1 MSVDPRAYLDPNRHT
16 AAATDAIRAVDPDS
30 IRERND
36 WPLYERIL
44 KSIGLHRG
52 EQLLDAGCSKGLI
65 CAMAI
70 GLGAKVVGV
79 DPSPLHVTTARRRNP
94 HGEFHVGRLEE
105 LPFPDSRFD
114 AITVV
119 DSLQRTMHPTRVLRE
134 LRRVLRGSGRIAIV
148 AWSDPRGCDSAIC
161 FEGVRPEDDKA
172 LTASTG
178 PYAFAATG
186 AIAECLSR
194 AGLRASS
201 SEHMSFTHAYADL
214 RAARHELVGGGHAPE
229 AWRSLSEEAQL
240 IRLQPLLEPYKIADG
255 SYVLHNSFR
264 LVIAKKSSD

>member
-1 MSVDPRAYLDPNRHT
+1 MSVDPRTHLDPHPHSRT
-16 AAATDAIRAVDPDS
+16 TDAIRVVDPDS

-36 WPLYERIL
+36 WPLCERIL
-44 KSIGLHRG
+44 QRIALHRG
-52 EQLLDAGCSKGLI
+52 EHLLDAGCGRGLI
-65 CAMAI
+65 SAMAAS
-70 GLGAKVVGV
+70 LGAKVVGV

-94 HGEFHVGRLEE
+94 NGEFHVGRLEE

-119 DSLQRTMHPTRVLRE
+119 DSLQRSMHPTRVLRE
-134 LRRVLRGSGRIAIV
+134 LGRVLRGSGRIAIV
-148 AWSDPRGCDSAIC
+148 AWSDPRGCDSAVC
-161 FEGVRPEDDKA
+161 FENVRPEDDTA

-186 AIAECLSR
+186 ALADSLSR

-201 SEHMSFTHAYADL
+201 SEHMSFTHTYADV
-214 RAARHELVGGGHAPE
+214 RSARHELVGGGHAPD
-229 AWRSLSEEAQL
+229 AFRQLSEEEQL
-240 IRLQPLLEPYKIADG
+240 ARLHPLLEPFKQADG

-264 LVIAKKSSD
+264 LVIAKKGG

>member
-1 MSVDPRAYLDPNRHT
+1 MAEDSRAFLQPHQHAHT
-16 AAATDAIRAVDPDS
+16 TDAIRAVDPDS

-44 KSIGLHRG
+44 QRLGLHRG
-52 EQLLDAGCSKGLI
+52 EHMLDAGCGRGLI
-65 CAMAI
+65 AAMATGI
-70 GLGAKVVGV
+70 GAKVVGV

-105 LPFPDSRFD
+105 LPFTDSRFD

-119 DSLQRTMHPTRVLRE
+119 DSLQRVMHPTRVLRE
-134 LRRVLRGSGRIAIV
+134 LKRVLRGSGRMAIV

-161 FEGVRPEDDKA
+161 FESVRPADDKA
-172 LTASTG
+172 LTSSGG
-178 PYAFAATG
+178 PYAFAETG
-186 AIAECLSR
+186 ALADVLAR

-201 SEHMSFTHAYADL
+201 SEHMSFTHTYNDL
-214 RAARHELVGGGHAPE
+214 RAARQELVTGGHAPE
-229 AWRSLSEEAQL
+229 SWRQYSEEAQL
-240 IRLQPLLEPYKIADG
+240 IRLQPLLEPYKQADG

-264 LVIAKKSSD
+264 VVIAKKGAD

>member
-1 MSVDPRAYLDPNRHT
+1 MAEDLRALLDPVHHG
-16 AAATDAIRAVDPDS
+16 AKATDAIRAVDPDN

-44 KSIGLHRG
+44 QRIARHRG
-52 EQLLDAGCSKGLI
+52 EHLLDAGCGRGLI
-65 CAMAI
+65 AAMATGI
-70 GLGAKVVGV
+70 GAKVVGV

-105 LPFPDSRFD
+105 LPFPDARFD

-119 DSLQRTMHPTRVLRE
+119 DSLQRAMHPTRVLRE
-134 LRRVLRGSGRIAIV
+134 LKRVLRGSGRIALV
-148 AWSDPRGCDSAIC
+148 AWSDPRGCDAAIA
-161 FEGVRPEDDKA
+161 FESVRPADDKA

-178 PYAFAATG
+178 PYAFSETG
-186 AIAECLSR
+186 ALADLLAR

-201 SEHMSFTHAYADL
+201 SEHMSFTHSYADL
-214 RAARHELVGGGHAPE
+214 RTARHELVGGGHAPE
-229 AWRSLSEEAQL
+229 AWRQYSEEAQL
-240 IRLQPLLEPYKIADG
+240 IRLQPLLEPYRSADG

-264 LVIAKKSSD
+264 VVIAKKGGE

>member
-1 MSVDPRAYLDPNRHT
+1 MPADPHAYLDPHRH
-16 AAATDAIRAVDPDS
+16 AATTDAIRVVDPDS

-44 KSIGLHRG
+44 QRMALHRG
-52 EQLLDAGCSKGLI
+52 EHLLDAGCARGLI
-65 CAMAI
+65 AAMAT

-94 HGEFHVGRLEE
+94 HGEFHVVRLEE

-119 DSLQRTMHPTRVLRE
+119 DSLQRSMHPTRVLRE
-134 LRRVLRGSGRIAIV
+134 LRRVLRGAGRIAIV

-161 FEGVRPEDDKA
+161 FESVRPDDDKA

-178 PYAFAATG
+178 PYAFAGTG
-186 AIAECLSR
+186 ALADSLSR

-201 SEHMSFTHAYADL
+201 SEHMSFTHTYNDL
-214 RAARHELVGGGHAPE
+214 RSARQELVGGGHAPE
-229 AWRSLSEEAQL
+229 AWRTLSEEAQL
-240 IRLQPLLEPYKIADG
+240 VRLHPLLEPYKVADG

-264 LVIAKKSSD
+264 VVIAKKGSE